1 VLFKKADTPQSASGP
16 RLSPVIRVTA
26 AAGAALVLTAAL
38 VTIAAGAPL
47 RAKRDAAHRGI
58 AVFRTGDSYR
68 QGSGYGRYDFLVI
81 GYGDVQAATRTGAR
95 VLVYKTSSEVK
106 PSPNADRGA
115 ADSGV
120 PYAQAAAQGWLLKD
134 GAGKELQVTGSDWVG
149 DVGSRGYQQAWLS
162 NVSHWLR
169 SHHAAGVFIDNV
181 VCTLSGL
188 TGGRYPAK
196 YPSPSAWAD
205 AQASFIAYVGSR
217 MKSMGL
223 YVALNAYCEGPDS
236 GSSNNAWWSRLAPN
250 VSAESTEYFEQ
261 NPNNPAQ
268 QYYDSPSTSW
278 LGNWAGKLDVLR
290 VAQRHGRDAFAIT
303 AGTRDNTTLMTY
315 ARASYLLV
323 WNGRGGAFIYAPTDG
338 SDPWNAAWTTP
349 IGKPVRSMQRA
360 GAVYFRQY
368 SAGYVVVNPSL
379 AAVTAPL
386 PAGLKTLAGASAGSS
401 VQLAPTTAAI
411 FRR

>member
-1 VLFKKADTPQSASGP
+1 MTSPPSRSA
-16 RLSPVIRVTA
+16 TA
-26 AAGAALVLTAAL
+26 FLAALVLAAAL

-47 RAKRDAAHRGI
+47 GAKRDAVHRGI

-120 PYAQAAAQGWLLKD
+120 PYAQAAAHGWLLKD
-134 GAGKELQVTGSDWVG
+134 ASGKDVQVTGEDWLG
-149 DVGSRGYQQAWLS
+149 DVGSREFQQAWLD
-162 NVSHWLR
+162 NVSGWLR
-169 SHHAAGVFIDNV
+169 RQHAAGVFVDNV
-181 VCTLSGL
+181 VCTLSDL
-188 TGGRYPAK
+188 TGGHYPAK
-196 YPSPSAWAD
+196 YPSPAAWAD
-205 AQASFIAYVGSR
+205 AQASFMAYVGSR
-217 MKSMGL
+217 MKAMGL
-223 YVALNAYCEGPDS
+223 YVAINAYCEGPDS
-236 GSSNNAWWSRLAPN
+236 GSANNAWWARLAPS

-268 QYYDSPSTSW
+268 QYYDSPATSW
-278 LGNWAGKLDVLR
+278 LGNWLGKLNVIR
-290 VAQRHGRDAFAIT
+290 VAEQRGKDAFAIT
-303 AGTRDNTTLMTY
+303 AGTHDNTMLMTY

-323 WNGRGGAFIYAPTDG
+323 WNGRSGGFIYAPTDG

-349 IGKPVRSMQRA
+349 IGKPLRSMQRT
-360 GAVYFRQY
+360 GSVYFRRY
-368 SAGYVVVNPSL
+368 TRGYVVVNPSL
-379 AAVTAPL
+379 SAAAVAL
-386 PAGLKTLAGASAGSS
+386 PPGLKTPAGAPAGRS

-411 FRR
+411 FRRS

>member
-1 VLFKKADTPQSASGP
+1 MTSPPSRSAC
-16 RLSPVIRVTA
+16 A
-26 AAGAALVLTAAL
+26 FFAALILAAAL

-47 RAKRDAAHRGI
+47 RAKQQAVHGGI
-58 AVFRTGDSYR
+58 AVFRTGDAYR

-120 PYAQAAAQGWLLKD
+120 PYAEAAAHGWLLKD
-134 GAGKELQVTGSDWVG
+134 AAGKDVQVNDADWLG
-149 DVGSRGYQQAWLS
+149 DVGSREFQQAWLS
-162 NVSHWLR
+162 NVSQWLR
-169 SHHAAGVFIDNV
+169 RHHAAGVFMDNV
-181 VCTLSGL
+181 VCSLSVL
-188 TGGRYPAK
+188 TGGHYPAK
-196 YPSPSAWAD
+196 YPNPEAWAD

-217 MKSMGL
+217 MKAMGL

-250 VSAESTEYFEQ
+250 ISGESTEYFEQ

-268 QYYDSPSTSW
+268 PYYDSPSTSW
-278 LGNWAGKLDVLR
+278 LGNWAGKLNVLR

-303 AGTRDNTTLMTY
+303 AGSRDNTTLMTY

-323 WNGRGGAFIYAPTDG
+323 WNGRGGAFIYATTDG
-338 SDPWNAAWTTP
+338 SDPWNAAWTTQ
-349 IGKPVRSMQRA
+349 IGKPLRSMQRA
-360 GAVYFRQY
+360 GAVFFRQY
-368 SAGYVVVNPSL
+368 SKGYVVVNPSL
-379 AAVTAPL
+379 STVTAPL
-386 PAGLKTLAGASAGSS
+386 PPGLKTLTGSPAGSS

-411 FRR
+411 FRG